1 MTGLPVWKHSLMA
14 AWTGL
19 YPSSGYPSVTGAPMA
34 TRGARLATSSF
45 AHSMTCP
52 GPRNRTIAAMRAP
65 RMKAARPVPAD
76 GTPIVQQSTT
86 GCLA

>member
-1 MTGLPVWKHSLMA
+1 MTGLPVLKHSLMA

-52 GPRNRTIAAMRAP
+52 GPRNRTIAAMSPPHGRT
-65 RMKAARPVPAD
+65 RPVPAD
-76 GTPIVQQSTT
+76 GLVIVQQSSA